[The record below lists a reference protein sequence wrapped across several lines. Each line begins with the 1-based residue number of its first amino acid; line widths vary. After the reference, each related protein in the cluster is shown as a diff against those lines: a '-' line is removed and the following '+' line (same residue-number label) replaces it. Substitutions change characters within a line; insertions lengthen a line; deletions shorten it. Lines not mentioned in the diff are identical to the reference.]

1 MRFLSE
7 KTVIRIHDR
16 LITLYGGLHGIRD
29 TSLLDSALNQAKL
42 QFHLVN
48 SNLFE
53 LAAAYGYHIC
63 QNHPFLDGNKRTARM
78 VMILFLKVNGF
89 TITAS
94 EDESLAKILSVANHE
109 LNKDELAEWLEKAA
123 VKI

>member
-7 KTVIRIHDR
+7 KAVIQIHDR

-29 TSLLDSALNQAKL
+29 TSLLDSALNQPKL
-42 QFHLVN
+42 QFRLVN

-63 QNHPFLDGNKRTARM
+63 QNYPFLDGNKRTARI
-78 VMILFLKVNGF
+78 VMFLFLRVNVF
-89 TITAS
+89 TLTAS
-94 EDESLAKILSVANHE
+94 EDEALTKILSVANGE
-109 LNKDELAEWLEKAA
+109 VTKDELAEWLKKVS
-123 VKI
+123 VKT